1 MLSPTDVPTTIK
13 IIKGLK
19 PKLCRVHA
27 VEYPDDLLE
36 KSVDLADRY
45 IKNKFPDKAVDVMDA
60 PGARVKLRGEEEVIL
75 DDIPTV
81 ISKMSNIG
89 KDVIDI
95 DSTEGYK
102 SLDKRIK
109 TKVFGQDPSS
119 LIQIV
124 EAILVSKSGLRES
137 TSPLDPSY

>member
-1 MLSPTDVPTTIK
+1 MDV
-13 IIKGLK
+13 L
-19 PKLCRVHA
+19 
-27 VEYPDDLLE
+27 
-36 KSVDLADRY
+36 
-45 IKNKFPDKAVDVMDA
+45 
-60 PGARVKLRGEEEVIL
+60 GARVKLRGEEEVIL

-109 TKVFGQDPSS
+109 TKVFGQDQAVD
-119 LIQIV
+119 QIV